1 MRPTT
6 YSDGMTQVSG
16 DVLQLR
22 RDPAQLPPLAGRP
35 DVPGLVDRF
44 GRQAKS
50 PNHQSNSKEITS
62 LIPKFTMETFPSICP
77 LTDITLRYTI
87 RYIVKLY
94 DAMEENNV
102 R

>member
-62 LIPKFTMETFPSICP
+62 LIPKFT
-77 LTDITLRYTI
+77 LTTSQTTH
-87 RYIVKLY
+87 
-94 DAMEENNV
+94 
-102 R
+102 

>member
-16 DVLQLR
+16 GVPQLR

-44 GRQAKS
+44 GRVARDLACRCFFNEK
-50 PNHQSNSKEITS
+50 IV
-62 LIPKFTMETFPSICP
+62 C
-77 LTDITLRYTI
+77 TI
-87 RYIVKLY
+87 
-94 DAMEENNV
+94 
-102 R
+102 